1 MKPTINPPN
10 DLHKIRNKAE
20 EIVKK
25 LSSTKNALRSWMPEA
40 DALKLIHEL
49 QVHQI
54 ELELQNEELVLAN
67 EQIEK
72 LNSEKDR
79 LISVIVNDIES
90 SFNSVVGY
98 SELLVKQARDNDLEG
113 LEKYAGLVHQSSLKA
128 MKLIKNLTDR
138 DFGELKP

>member
-1 MKPTINPPN
+1 MKPPENPPN
-10 DLHKIRNKAE
+10 DLPKIRKKAE

-54 ELELQNEELVLAN
+54 ELQLQNEELMLAN

-72 LNSEKDR
+72 FNAEREKLLSIITHDMKSP
-79 LISVIVNDIES
+79 L
-90 SFNSVVGY
+90 NSVVVY
-98 SELLVKQARDNDLEG
+98 SEMLVKQAREKDFEGMEKNVELVLQFSLRALELLDNLSR
-113 LEKYAGLVHQSSLKA
+113 LNVK
-128 MKLIKNLTDR
+128 
-138 DFGELKP
+138 

>member
-1 MKPTINPPN
+1 MKPLNNPPN
-10 DLHKIRNKAE
+10 DLPKIRRKAE

-54 ELELQNEELVLAN
+54 ELQLQNEELMLAN

-72 LNSEKDR
+72 FNAEREKLLSIITHDMKGP
-79 LISVIVNDIES
+79 L
-90 SFNSVVGY
+90 NSVVGY
-98 SELLVKQARDNDLEG
+98 CEMLIKQAREKDFEGMEKNAELVLQFTHRALELLDNLKG
-113 LEKYAGLVHQSSLKA
+113 LNVK
-128 MKLIKNLTDR
+128 
-138 DFGELKP
+138 

>member
-1 MKPTINPPN
+1 MKPLNNPPN
-10 DLHKIRNKAE
+10 DLPKIRKKAE

-54 ELELQNEELVLAN
+54 ELQLQNEELILAN

-72 LNSEKDR
+72 FNAERNKLLSIITHDLRSPLNS
-79 LISVIVNDIES
+79 IVD
-90 SFNSVVGY
+90 Y
-98 SELLVKQARDNDLEG
+98 SELLVKQAREKDFESLDKNAELILQYSLRALELLENLSG
-113 LEKYAGLVHQSSLKA
+113 LN
-128 MKLIKNLTDR
+128 IK
-138 DFGELKP
+138 